1 MKAAAIA
8 RRIGMTIGATCGL
21 LLLAFPAGAAVTGG
35 CTGEATIDG
44 VTYGPDNDTP
54 SNAIV
59 VPDRDDALAT
69 WSGQVPFANTDFDG
83 TAGVRVGPGII
94 TVADWEGA
102 NPDDIRGAAGDYS
115 LGDLK
120 AALPVDVGVAGI
132 YEVRVTHEADGGAC
146 EANVFVKFEG
156 NPLGTPLG
164 IVTAIGL
171 LLSLLGLVGGM
182 FAKAK

>member
-1 MKAAAIA
+1 MKARGFAG
-8 RRIGMTIGATCGL
+8 RVGMAMLATLGL
-21 LLLAFPAGAAVTGG
+21 MVLVFPAGAAVTGG
-35 CTGEATIDG
+35 CTGEAVIDG

-59 VPDRDDALAT
+59 VPDRDDALAA
-69 WSGQVPFANTDFDG
+69 WSGQVPFANTNFAG

-94 TVADWEGA
+94 TVADWAGV

-132 YEVRVTHEADGGAC
+132 YEVRVTDKADGGEC

-156 NPLGTPLG
+156 SPLSTPLG
-164 IVTAIGL
+164 IVTVSGL